1 MKHASFPDALSA
13 WQHGRAWRRLP
24 YARGVW
30 DGPQGRC
37 EYLADR
43 DYRVIAYRDPS
54 GAWRRGHG
62 ESLQGYAMIGDA
74 SYIWQPGTGASPAV
88 NSATLADLLARC
100 ARHPS
105 TAWLIE
111 GGT

>member
-1 MKHASFPDALSA
+1 MKHASFHNPLAV

-30 DGPQGRC
+30 DGPCGRC
-37 EYLADR
+37 EYLSDR
-43 DYRVIAYRDPS
+43 DYRVIAYRVTS

-62 ESLQGYAMIGDA
+62 ESLQGCAMIEA
-74 SYIWQPGTGASPAV
+74 TYIWSPGSGDSPAV
-88 NSATLADLLARC
+88 NTATLADLLSRC

-111 GGT
+111 EGA